1 MHNFKE
7 LKVWQESMKL
17 AKDIFNVTRQ
27 FPAEEKFGMTM
38 QIRRAIVSVPS
49 NIAEGTSR
57 TSSKEFNRFLEIALG
72 SAFELETQLLLSL
85 DFEYLNAQ
93 QAEVIIPSVN
103 TIQKM
108 LFGLKNKINP
118 IH

>member
-17 AKDIFNVTRQ
+17 AKAIFMATKQ
-27 FPAEEKFGMTM
+27 FPAEEKYGMVS
-38 QIRRAIVSVPS
+38 QLQRAIVSIPS

-57 TSSKEFNRFLEIALG
+57 TSAKEFNHFLEIALG

-85 DFEYLNAQ
+85 DFEYISLQ
-93 QAEVIIPSVN
+93 QSELLIPTAN
-103 TIQKM
+103 IIQKM
-108 LFGLKNKINP
+108 LFGLKNKVNQSQ
-118 IH
+118 